1 MLTISIPGYE
11 LFNDVTQEFIVESER
26 IVKLEHSL
34 LSISEWESRWN
45 KPFLS
50 NAPKTNEEIL
60 DYVKCMTMTEEV
72 PDTAYL
78 YISKEQFKI
87 INDYISAPMTATT
100 ITEPPGKNSREV
112 VTSEVLY
119 YYMISCNI
127 PFECEKW
134 HLNRLLTL
142 IRVCSIKNQP
152 AKKKPMAEVMKSN
165 AALNSARKKQLNT
178 KG

>member
-1 MLTISIPGYE
+1 MLTITLPGYE
-11 LFNDVTQEFIVESER
+11 LFNDETQEFIVENER
-26 IVKLEHSL
+26 VIKLEHSL
-34 LSISEWESRWN
+34 LSISEWESKWN

-50 NAPKTNEEIL
+50 NIPKTPQEIS
-60 DYVKCMTMTEEV
+60 DYVRCMTLTEDV
-72 PDTAYL
+72 PEISYL
-78 YISKEQFKI
+78 YITNEQYKI
-87 INDYISAPMTATT
+87 INNYISAPMTATT
-100 ITEPPGKNSREV
+100 ITEPPGKSSREIM
-112 VTSEVLY
+112 TSELLY

-152 AKKKPMAEVMKSN
+152 SKKRPMSDVMKSN
-165 AALNSARKKQLNT
+165 AALNSARKKQFNT

>member
-1 MLTISIPGYE
+1 M
-11 LFNDVTQEFIVESER
+11 
-26 IVKLEHSL
+26 
-34 LSISEWESRWN
+34 
-45 KPFLS
+45 
-50 NAPKTNEEIL
+50 
-60 DYVKCMTMTEEV
+60 
-72 PDTAYL
+72 
-78 YISKEQFKI
+78 

-142 IRVCSIKNQP
+142 IRVCSVKNQP